1 MLGVSN
7 VCILSVLTY
16 PCPTVSSGRDR
27 DSKATGLPKGTCS
40 FSYYTCPGLR
50 CDLIEKHGSEVLTL
64 ISEGHLSSVTRAE
77 GRGLR
82 QRLVVRMTLIE
93 GQKLSLNY
101 LRTLASGHV
110 TDID

>member
-7 VCILSVLTY
+7 TCILSVLTH
-16 PCPTVSSGRDR
+16 PCPTVSGVRDR

-40 FSYYTCPGLR
+40 FSVYTCPGLR

-64 ISEGHLSSVTRAE
+64 ISEGHLSSATRAE
-77 GRGLR
+77 GRGLS
-82 QRLVVRMTLIE
+82 QHLVVRMTFIE
-93 GQKLSLNY
+93 GQELSLNY